1 MVLAPLAVAA
11 ELALLASAV
20 AEALPPPTVLALAE
34 APSIPAEAEAEGLA
48 EAPSIPAEAEAEGAL
63 WSVGVWHLHMHRLL
77 SCALQVA
84 SCSSLWRSLFV
95 HLQPSTGLQS
105 SCFVVLHVPGDPM
118 RPKGWRQPPDFPQYP
133 TPETLM

>member
-34 APSIPAEAEAEGLA
+34 APSIA
-48 EAPSIPAEAEAEGAL
+48 AEAEAEGAL

-84 SCSSLWRSLFV
+84 SCSSLWKSLFV

>member
-20 AEALPPPTVLALAE
+20 AEALPPPTVLA
-34 APSIPAEAEAEGLA
+34 LA

>member
-34 APSIPAEAEAEGLA
+34 APSIAAEAEAEA
-48 EAPSIPAEAEAEGAL
+48 AL

-133 TPETLM
+133 TPDTLM